1 MFGDEEAVEL
11 IDKIQGL
18 GGSKEDVIATL
29 TRISAQ
35 AIVEHYHR
43 FAPKNREIDEIYMA
57 GGGAHNPNIT
67 DFIQKSFP
75 NTRLTW
81 LDEDNVPGDAKEA
94 ISFGECFQPKVIG
107 LQG

>member
-1 MFGDEEAVEL
+1 MLKKGA
-11 IDKIQGL
+11 KP
-18 GGSKEDVIATL
+18 EDVIATL

-43 FAPKNREIDEIYMA
+43 FKPAGKEIDEIYMC

-75 NTRLTW
+75 KTRLTW
-81 LDEDNVPGDAKEA
+81 LNEVGVPGDAKEA
-94 ISFGECFQPKVIG
+94 ISFGLLFHNALRSAASC
-107 LQG
+107 